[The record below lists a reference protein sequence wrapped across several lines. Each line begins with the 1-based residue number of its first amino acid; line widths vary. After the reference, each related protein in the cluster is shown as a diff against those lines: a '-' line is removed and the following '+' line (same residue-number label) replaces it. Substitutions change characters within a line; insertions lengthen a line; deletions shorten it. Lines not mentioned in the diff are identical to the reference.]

1 MNITRETLLKIIK
14 EEAAKAGRSGFTKDM
29 TMAQAAAFADAEEAK
44 ERAKEEAAAE
54 KERKAKYANQK
65 YMKNDEVVAILE
77 DIHKSFM
84 RIQNSMTDHVSAGPM
99 RPSDERHGGMDDAT
113 QSFRELAEHIS
124 YLLKE
129 MKSFEKEKQAGLA
142 NGDFV
147 YDDEGLLRY
156 MKYVDVADGGKFK

>member
-1 MNITRETLLKIIK
+1 MKITRETLLKIIK
-14 EEAAKAGRSGFTKDM
+14 EEAAAVGGGFTKDM

-84 RIQNSMTDHVSAGPM
+84 RIQDSMTDHKAAGPM

-113 QSFRELAEHIS
+113 QSFRKLADHIN
-124 YLLKE
+124 YLLKK

-142 NGDFV
+142 DGDFV